1 LSVAAQLQ
9 PDLLLLDIGMP
20 GTNGYELACRIRK
33 YSWAKEA
40 VMIAITGWGQEEDRQ
55 QARAAGFDDPLTKP
69 IDPAA
74 IQSRLREI
82 DAAAV

>member
-40 VMIAITGWGQEEDRQ
+40 VMIAITGWGQEEDR
-55 QARAAGFDDPLTKP
+55 
-69 IDPAA
+69 
-74 IQSRLREI
+74 
-82 DAAAV
+82 